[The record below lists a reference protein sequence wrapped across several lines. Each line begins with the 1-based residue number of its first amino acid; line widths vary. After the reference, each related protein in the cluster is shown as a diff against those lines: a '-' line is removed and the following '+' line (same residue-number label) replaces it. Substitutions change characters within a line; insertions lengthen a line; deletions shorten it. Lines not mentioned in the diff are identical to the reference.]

1 MTVHGKD
8 RFIFPVFL
16 FQNVIISALCVLSK
30 RKKTLRC
37 RDLEGEKM
45 NFIFAVLMSVSM
57 MFPVNTTETTD
68 YNSCKEIV
76 TAIIKGTESIKSA
89 LASKTNKKEFFLKD
103 TEASVKKEKNAYTVT
118 DEELEILY
126 RIVEA
131 ETDGTLEQKIN
142 VCSCIFSRIES
153 TEFPDTVKKVVFQ
166 KSQFSPI
173 SDGRYYTVKVSD
185 RTKEA
190 VEYVLKNGI
199 TFFDKDGNADIKTRY
214 LFFCSY
220 GCKSSYFAKKDTK
233 LANKGKECMRDGTHR
248 YYVD

>member
-1 MTVHGKD
+1 
-8 RFIFPVFL
+8 
-16 FQNVIISALCVLSK
+16 
-30 RKKTLRC
+30 
-37 RDLEGEKM
+37 
-45 NFIFAVLMSVSM
+45 MSVSVL
-57 MFPVNTTETTD
+57 FPVNATETTD

-76 TAIIKGTESIKSA
+76 SAIVKGTENIKSV
-89 LASKTNKKEFFLKD
+89 LVPKTDKKNFFVKD
-103 TEASVKKEKNAYTVT
+103 TKASVKKEKENAYTVT

-199 TFFDKDGNADIKTRY
+199 TFFDKDGNIDTKTRY